1 LVLLCALGPTPVAT
15 PVPQGFHGLARV
27 RTCIERVFAAACTG
41 GACECLTERQFVK
54 EIGSVREVA
63 LRVFFFVGTKT
74 NIRVSP
80 PPPPRAHTHAV
91 DTSACCASRR
101 SFAAVKMLGQSCAPL
116 LFDFASFW
124 QCYSVVHER
133 MRVSVDRASRMLA
146 CLSLSSC
153 VDQTPCLQT
162 LRSIRNLVAKHSRA
176 CM

>member
-1 LVLLCALGPTPVAT
+1 MFICSITFKKYFAQKNELSFWLGPVVCSWSHARGHT
-15 PVPQGFHGLARV
+15 VPQVCHGLARV

-80 PPPPRAHTHAV
+80 PPRPRAHKHAV

-101 SFAAVKMLGQSCAPL
+101 SFAAVKMLGQSVPL
-116 LFDFASFW
+116 FFL
-124 QCYSVVHER
+124 
-133 MRVSVDRASRMLA
+133 
-146 CLSLSSC
+146 
-153 VDQTPCLQT
+153 T
-162 LRSIRNLVAKHSRA
+162 LCHSGSA
-176 CM
+176 ILLCTNECK